1 MPPSGPVYSGGG
13 APQNGGGTAALV
25 LGILGFLCIG
35 PFGSIP
41 ALILGR
47 SGMARADQGLAT
59 NRGVA
64 QAGYILGLIGTI
76 LFGVAVVVWTI
87 VFIVG
92 ASQGA

>member
-1 MPPSGPVYSGGG
+1 MPPAGPAYSGGA
-13 APQNGGGTAALV
+13 APQNGTGTAALV

-35 PFGSIP
+35 PFGWVP

-64 QAGYILGLIGTI
+64 QAGFIIGLIGTI
-76 LFGVAVVVWTI
+76 LAAIGLVIWIIALIVA
-87 VFIVG
+87 
-92 ASQGA
+92 ASQSA